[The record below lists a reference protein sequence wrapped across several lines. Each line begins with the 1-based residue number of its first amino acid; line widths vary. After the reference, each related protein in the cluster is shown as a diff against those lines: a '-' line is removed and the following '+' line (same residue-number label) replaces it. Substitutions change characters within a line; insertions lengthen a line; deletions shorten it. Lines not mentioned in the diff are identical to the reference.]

1 MSVVVQNGAMKMLE
15 DETVLVTGGTGM
27 LGAEIAKTCLK
38 EGATVIISSRNL
50 EKANEVIDQLGVNEC
65 QNRLYSL
72 ELDLSSESSI
82 YKSVDHLVEED
93 RLPTALVANAS
104 ARDALGSGFD
114 ELSLTE
120 FQDLFTV
127 DTAGHTLLARAIKK
141 NSDSNGLRSITFL
154 SSIYAIQGVDDRIYP
169 DDMEPTPVH
178 YSAVKSSMLGT
189 VRSLAAKWG
198 PETRVNSII
207 AGGIKADERQK
218 TDFVENY
225 SSKTMLGRLATPDEI
240 TDTVVFLSSPRSSY
254 ITGQSI
260 VVDGGFSAW

>member
-1 MSVVVQNGAMKMLE
+1 MLE

-27 LGAEIAKTCLK
+27 LGGEIAKTCLK

-50 EKANEVIDQLGVNEC
+50 ESAEEAIDQLDGNES
-65 QNRLYSL
+65 QNRLHPV

-82 YKSVDHLVEED
+82 YELVDYLVEEEH
-93 RLPTALVANAS
+93 LPTVLVANAS

-114 ELSLTE
+114 ELSLKE

-127 DTAGHTLLARAIKK
+127 DTAGHTLLARAIKQSPGY
-141 NSDSNGLRSITFL
+141 NNLRSIVFL

-169 DDMEPTPVH
+169 SDMEPTPVH
-178 YSAVKSSMLGT
+178 YSAVKSSILGI
-189 VRSLAAKWG
+189 VRSLAAKWS
-198 PETRVNSII
+198 PETRVNSIV
-207 AGGIKADERQK
+207 AGGIKANERQK
-218 TDFVENY
+218 TKFVENY

-240 TDTVVFLSSPRSSY
+240 TDAVVFLSSSRSSY